1 MRYDIRYL
9 RKHRGWP
16 DLPKP
21 MWQKIKRFLDEKTD
35 GFRVEYDYKA
45 VEVKPD
51 VEFGSGLNIYLYEF
65 GDLPL
70 PYGGYPELTPLN
82 VPSKNFSESAGCW
95 SNGFPAA

>member
-21 MWQKIKRFLDEKTD
+21 LWQKIKRFLDEKSD
-35 GFRVEYDYKA
+35 SFRVEYDYKA

-51 VEFGSGLNIYLYEF
+51 VEFGSGF
-65 GDLPL
+65 QHLPIRIRGL
-70 PYGGYPELTPLN
+70 SVYPM
-82 VPSKNFSESAGCW
+82 
-95 SNGFPAA
+95 AAVQN

>member
-21 MWQKIKRFLDEKTD
+21 LWQKIKRFLDEKTD

-51 VEFGSGLNIYLYEF
+51 VEFGSGFNIYLYEF
-65 GDLPL
+65 GDLTFTL
-70 PYGGYPELTPLN
+70 WRLSRIDAAECAVEELFGKCR
-82 VPSKNFSESAGCW
+82 VFV
-95 SNGFPAA
+95 